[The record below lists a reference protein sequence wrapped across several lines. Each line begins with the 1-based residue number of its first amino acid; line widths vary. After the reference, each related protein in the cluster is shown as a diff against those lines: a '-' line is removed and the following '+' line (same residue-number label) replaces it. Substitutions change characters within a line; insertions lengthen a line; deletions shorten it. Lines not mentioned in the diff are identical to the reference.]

1 MTSSGTNGSSVM
13 YPLRPEHLLRLA
25 RDRSARGREELSEAV
40 SDLFVTESEALS
52 DKERAL
58 MQAILHHLIRDAESS
73 VRRLMSEKLAN
84 IPTVPRDLIKMLA
97 NDEIEI
103 AGPIL
108 KKSTVL
114 QDVDLIEVIRNRTM
128 EHQLA
133 IAVRE
138 HVSEQVS
145 GALVVAGHESVITT
159 LLSND
164 NAQISL
170 ATLEYVV
177 EQSRRVDSFRDPV
190 LLRSE
195 LDPELARKVT
205 CWVSAALREYILD
218 EFDIPASTVDD
229 ILETAAITEA
239 HAVSE
244 EARQKTRAK
253 ELATELAKSG
263 DITPEL
269 LVRVLKAGEIALFVA
284 LFERISGLRENLIR
298 RFIHEPGGEGL
309 AIACKALEMCKE
321 DFKTLFVLT
330 RKSRNTND
338 KTLKREKRNALSLY
352 GRMTVSAAED
362 VVLRWRRDVNYL
374 RAIRDLEVGV

>member
-1 MTSSGTNGSSVM
+1 M

-97 NDEIEI
+97 NDEIEV

-145 GALVVAGHESVITT
+145 GALVAAGHESVITT

-244 EARQKTRAK
+244 EAGQRTRAK

-269 LVRVLKAGEIALFVA
+269 LVRVLKAGEIALFIA
-284 LFERISGLRENLIR
+284 LFEHISGLRENLIR
-298 RFIHEPGGEGL
+298 RFIHERGGEGL

-352 GRMTVSAAED
+352 GRMTVSAADD